1 MSLLLIPLFF
11 LTLMRPRRRLFILF
25 FILFLLLFFFKFFFE
40 ILRFFFTGLRL
51 TLRRLT
57 DLARECARLRF
68 LAPFPDKT

>member
-11 LTLMRPRRRLFILF
+11 LTLMRRRLFILF
-25 FILFLLLFFFKFFFE
+25 FILFYIFLKIFFE
-40 ILRFFFTGLRL
+40 ILRFFFTGLRV

-68 LAPFPDKT
+68 LTPFPDMT